1 MNSQTPALLD
11 FRNITV
17 FRGLTEA
24 LHNFTLRV
32 EVGEH
37 VCILGPN
44 GCGKST
50 LIQTVTREL
59 YPVARE
65 NSSISILGKERWEVY
80 KLRTQLGIVSPDLL
94 TSCTS
99 DVTGADIVLSGFF
112 SSTRIFR
119 HHRVE
124 PQLLERVQAALAAL
138 RIENLADRPVAEM
151 SSGEAKRVL
160 IARAL
165 VHQPKTLLF
174 DEPSNSLDIGA
185 QQRLRETMREL
196 AQRGIGILL
205 VTHHLADVIPE
216 IERVVLLSQG
226 RIVAD
231 GPKDELLTAAR
242 LAPLFGAPVEIS
254 RRDGYYH
261 LY

>member
-1 MNSQTPALLD
+1 
-11 FRNITV
+11 
-17 FRGLTEA
+17 
-24 LHNFTLRV
+24 
-32 EVGEH
+32 
-37 VCILGPN
+37 
-44 GCGKST
+44 
-50 LIQTVTREL
+50 
-59 YPVARE
+59 
-65 NSSISILGKERWEVY
+65 
-80 KLRTQLGIVSPDLL
+80 
-94 TSCTS
+94 
-99 DVTGADIVLSGFF
+99 
-112 SSTRIFR
+112 
-119 HHRVE
+119 
-124 PQLLERVQAALAAL
+124 
-138 RIENLADRPVAEM
+138 M

-185 QQRLRETMREL
+185 QLRLRETMREL

-231 GPKDELLTAAR
+231 GPKEELLTAAR

>member
-1 MNSQTPALLD
+1 MNSENPALLD

-17 FRGLTEA
+17 FRGATEA
-24 LHNFTLRV
+24 LHSISLRV

-50 LIQTVTREL
+50 LIQTITRDL
-59 YPVARE
+59 YPVAGE
-65 NSSISILGKERWEVY
+65 NSSITILGEERWEVY

-94 TSCTS
+94 ASCTS

-124 PQLLERVQAALAAL
+124 PQLLERVQGALGAL
-138 RIENLADRPVAEM
+138 RIEHLADRAVLKVAQPD
-151 SSGEAKRVL
+151 A
-160 IARAL
+160 
-165 VHQPKTLLF
+165 HQPKTLLF

-205 VTHHLADVIPE
+205 VTHHLADIIPE

-231 GPKDELLTAAR
+231 GAKEEMLTAAR
-242 LAPLFGAPVEIS
+242 LAALFGAPVEIS